1 MYALCIWY
9 LHFCRIIVKQSKT
22 WYGNPFKTWY
32 GKPFKIWYRNS
43 FKTWYGNPFSP
54 LLPVEP
60 VLFMTPHD
68 WKMLSAHGGEWCL
81 NVFVTVCKNAPQS
94 TRSVNCQIGADAA
107 NDLKQKSISLDQ
119 MSTNFI
125 INKIYLYSEW
135 VIELFWW
142 WCSICMFLIVFIL
155 FNILCTSI

>member
-1 MYALCIWY
+1 MSCVCIWY
-9 LHFCRIIVKQSKT
+9 LHLCRIIVKQSKT
-22 WYGNPFKTWY
+22 WYGNP
-32 GKPFKIWYRNS
+32 

-68 WKMLSAHGGEWCL
+68 WKMLSAHEGEWCL

-107 NDLKQKSISLDQ
+107 NDLKQKSTSLDQ
-119 MSTNFI
+119 MSTSFI
-125 INKIYLYSEW
+125 INKIYLYSPWPW

-142 WCSICMFLIVFIL
+142 WVWYL
-155 FNILCTSI
+155 FVIPPATKL